1 MWLLKEVW
9 VPLET
14 RKPWE
19 EVTCKPVAGK
29 EEEEIFHDSYGKG
42 TRKTGTILSMW
53 TSYKTH
59 SCWLPED
66 TRISMFTIC
75 VRLFCFTTLHPGR
88 QGAVIF
94 LRLVKS

>member
-42 TRKTGTILSMW
+42 TRKALSFLCGLV
-53 TSYKTH
+53 TRPTPAG
-59 SCWLPED
+59 CQRTPE
-66 TRISMFTIC
+66 FLC
-75 VRLFCFTTLHPGR
+75 LLF
-88 QGAVIF
+88 V
-94 LRLVKS
+94 